1 MASPPV
7 ETGQRLPPYRVIARN
22 AATLSDNKIHS
33 DEGARFHGF
42 RGGLVPGITTF
53 GYMTRPV
60 VESLGLAWLDHGSA
74 SIRLQKPV
82 YEGEEIEVLGHC
94 TAASAS
100 GITIE
105 LTLLGEGETKA
116 TGTAALLF
124 GSPPVIALSAWPR
137 RPLPIALK
145 TASRPSLEDA
155 LALGSVDLRLD
166 AGEPPMSDIDDAP
179 PIFREAAII
188 HPAVLLGGAN
198 AIFAANVALG
208 PWIHLSSEAL
218 LYGRAREADAIS
230 VRGRIDRLFEKKG
243 RELVDLDVL
252 VVANDERAVMRVKH
266 TAMYRL

>member
-1 MASPPV
+1 MASPPL

-22 AATLSDNKIHS
+22 SATFSDNAIHS

-60 VESLGLAWLDHGSA
+60 VEALGLAWIDHGSA

-82 YEGEEIEVLGHC
+82 YEGEEIEVQGRC
-94 TAASAS
+94 TAVNVSD
-100 GITIE
+100 ITVE
-105 LTLLGEGETKA
+105 LTLLGGSETKA
-116 TGTAALLF
+116 TGTAALRF
-124 GSPPVIALSAWPR
+124 DPPPAIDLSAWPR
-137 RPLPIALK
+137 VPLPIAPK
-145 TASRPSLEDA
+145 MASRPSLADVW
-155 LALGSVDLRLD
+155 ALGSVDLRLD
-166 AGEPPMSDIDDAP
+166 ADAPPMSDIDDPP
-179 PIFREAAII
+179 PIFCEASIA

-208 PWIHLSSEAL
+208 PWIHLSSEVL

-243 RELVDLDVL
+243 RELVDLDVIM
-252 VVANDERAVMRVKH
+252 VVNDERAVMRVKH

>member
-7 ETGQRLPPYRVIARN
+7 ETGQRLPTYRVIARN

-60 VESLGLAWLDHGSA
+60 VEALGLAWIDHGSA
-74 SIRLQKPV
+74 AIRLRKPV
-82 YEGEEIEVLGHC
+82 YEGEEIEVLGLC
-94 TAASAS
+94 TAVNEE
-100 GITIE
+100 GVTVE

-116 TGTAALLF
+116 TGTAALFL
-124 GSPPVIALSAWPR
+124 GPPPAIDLCAWPR
-137 RPLPIALK
+137 TPLPVALK

-155 LALGSVDLRLD
+155 FALGSVDLHLD
-166 AGEPPMSDIDDAP
+166 AADSAMSDIDDAP
-179 PIFREAAII
+179 PIFRKAAIA
-188 HPAVLLGGAN
+188 HPALLLGGAN

-208 PWIHLSSEAL
+208 PWIHLSSEVL

-252 VVANDERAVMRVKH
+252 VVVNDERAVMRVKH